1 MTNQENGVDLKSAA
15 VTEEKKLFIET
26 YGCQMNVADSEVVA
40 SIMKMD
46 GYAVTDKIED
56 ADAIFV
62 NTCSVRD
69 NAEQKIYGR
78 LQYFQSLKRKKKS
91 LVIGVLGCMAERVKE
106 ELIEVHHADLV
117 VGPDSY
123 MDLPNLVGAVE
134 HGEKAI
140 NVELSTQE
148 TYKDVIPIEVH
159 HADLVVG
166 PDSYMDLPNLVGA
179 VEHGEKAIN
188 VELSTQETYK
198 DVIPLKLGGVHISGF
213 VSIMRGCN
221 NFCTYC
227 IVPYTRGRERSRDI
241 ESILNEI
248 RDMRDK
254 GFKEVT
260 LLGQNVNSYLF
271 EKEGEKISFPA
282 LLKRVAEEV
291 PEMRVRFTT
300 SHPKDMS
307 DETLHVIAE
316 HDNICKMI
324 HLPAQSGSSRILKV
338 MNRKYTREWYL
349 DRIAAIR
356 RILPDCAISTDL
368 FCGFHSETEEDYQET
383 LSLMREV
390 GYDSAFLFKYS
401 ERPGTY
407 AAQHL
412 PDTVSEE
419 EKVRRL
425 QGMIDLQNQLSEESN
440 KRDIG
445 KVFEVLIEGFSKR
458 SREQLF
464 GRTSQNKVVIFDKKN
479 YRVGQFIK
487 VRINRASSATLFG
500 DPVE

>member
-1 MTNQENGVDLKSAA
+1 MTTAENQGADLKSAA
-15 VTEEKKLFIET
+15 EKAEKKLFIET

-40 SIMKMD
+40 SIMQMD
-46 GYAVTDKIED
+46 GYALTEQIEE

-78 LQYFQSLKRKKKS
+78 LQYFQSLRKKKKH
-91 LVIGVLGCMAERVKE
+91 LIVGVMGCMAERVKD
-106 ELIEVHHADLV
+106 ELIHVHHADLV
-117 VGPDSY
+117 VGPDAY
-123 MDLPNLVGAVE
+123 LDLPNLVGAVE
-134 HGEKAI
+134 R
-140 NVELSTQE
+140 
-148 TYKDVIPIEVH
+148 
-159 HADLVVG
+159 
-166 PDSYMDLPNLVGA
+166 
-179 VEHGEKAIN
+179 GEKAIN

-198 DVIPLKLGGVHISGF
+198 DVIPLKLPGVHISGF

-227 IVPYTRGRERSRDI
+227 IVPYTRGRERSRDVD
-241 ESILNEI
+241 SILNEI

-260 LLGQNVNSYLF
+260 LLGQNVNSYRF
-271 EKEGEKISFPA
+271 ERGDEVINFPRLLA
-282 LLKRVAEEV
+282 LVAEEV
-291 PEMRVRFTT
+291 PQMRVRFTT

-307 DETLHVIAE
+307 DETLEVIAA
-316 HDNICKMI
+316 HDNLCKMI
-324 HLPAQSGSSRILKV
+324 HLPAQSGSDRILKE
-338 MNRKYTREWYL
+338 MNRKYTRAWYL

-368 FCGFHSETEEDYQET
+368 FCGFHSETEADYEQT

-407 AAQHL
+407 AAKHL
-412 PDTVSEE
+412 VDDVPEE
-419 EKVRRL
+419 VKIRRL

-440 KRDIG
+440 RRDIG
-445 KVFEVLIEGFSKR
+445 NTFEVLIEGFSKR

-464 GRTSQNKVVIFDKKN
+464 GRTSQNKVVIFDKADFH
-479 YRVGQFIK
+479 VGQFIRVK
-487 VRINRASSATLFG
+487 ITRASSATLFG
-500 DPVE
+500 EVVK

>member
-1 MTNQENGVDLKSAA
+1 MTTAENQGADLKSAA
-15 VTEEKKLFIET
+15 EKAEKKLFIET

-40 SIMKMD
+40 SIMQMD
-46 GYAVTDKIED
+46 GYALTEQIEE

-78 LQYFQSLKRKKKS
+78 LQYFQSLRKKKKQ
-91 LVIGVLGCMAERVKE
+91 LIVGVMGCMAERVKE
-106 ELIEVHHADLV
+106 ELIQVHHADLV
-117 VGPDSY
+117 VGPDAY
-123 MDLPNLVGAVE
+123 LDLPNLVGAVE
-134 HGEKAI
+134 R
-140 NVELSTQE
+140 
-148 TYKDVIPIEVH
+148 
-159 HADLVVG
+159 
-166 PDSYMDLPNLVGA
+166 
-179 VEHGEKAIN
+179 GEKAIN

-198 DVIPLKLGGVHISGF
+198 DVIPLKLPGVHISGF

-227 IVPYTRGRERSRDI
+227 IVPYTRGRERSRDV

-260 LLGQNVNSYLF
+260 LLGQNVNSYRF
-271 EKEGEKISFPA
+271 ERNDEVITFPRLLA
-282 LLKRVAEEV
+282 LVAEEV
-291 PEMRVRFTT
+291 PQMRVRFTT

-307 DETLHVIAE
+307 DETLEVIAA
-316 HDNICKMI
+316 HDNLCKMI
-324 HLPAQSGSSRILKV
+324 HLPAQSGSDRILKE
-338 MNRKYTREWYL
+338 MNRKYTRAWYL

-368 FCGFHSETEEDYQET
+368 FCGFHSETEADYEQT

-407 AAQHL
+407 ASKHL
-412 PDTVSEE
+412 PDDVPEE
-419 EKVRRL
+419 EKIRRL

-440 KRDIG
+440 RRDIG
-445 KVFEVLIEGFSKR
+445 KTFEVLIEGFSKR

-464 GRTSQNKVVIFDKKN
+464 GRTSQNKVVIFDKQDFH
-479 YRVGQFIK
+479 VGQFIQVK
-487 VRINRASSATLFG
+487 ITRASSATLFG
-500 DPVE
+500 EVVK

>member
-1 MTNQENGVDLKSAA
+1 M
-15 VTEEKKLFIET
+15 
-26 YGCQMNVADSEVVA
+26 
-40 SIMKMD
+40 
-46 GYAVTDKIED
+46 
-56 ADAIFV
+56 
-62 NTCSVRD
+62 
-69 NAEQKIYGR
+69 
-78 LQYFQSLKRKKKS
+78 
-91 LVIGVLGCMAERVKE
+91 
-106 ELIEVHHADLV
+106 
-117 VGPDSY
+117 
-123 MDLPNLVGAVE
+123 
-134 HGEKAI
+134 
-140 NVELSTQE
+140 
-148 TYKDVIPIEVH
+148 
-159 HADLVVG
+159 
-166 PDSYMDLPNLVGA
+166 
-179 VEHGEKAIN
+179 
-188 VELSTQETYK
+188 
-198 DVIPLKLGGVHISGF
+198 IPLKLGGVHISGF

-271 EKEGEKISFPA
+271 EKDGEKISFPV

-291 PEMRVRFTT
+291 PDMRVRFTT

-307 DETLHVIAE
+307 DETLHVIAG

-445 KVFEVLIEGFSKR
+445 KVFEVLVEGFSKR

-479 YRVGQFIK
+479 YHVGQFIK
-487 VRINRASSATLFG
+487 IRINRASSATLFG
-500 DPVE
+500 EPVEG

>member
-1 MTNQENGVDLKSAA
+1 MENQENGADLKSAA
-15 VTEEKKLFIET
+15 PREEKKLFIET

-40 SIMKMD
+40 SIMQMD
-46 GYAVTDKIED
+46 GYALTDRIEE

-91 LVIGVLGCMAERVKE
+91 LIVGVLGCMAERVKE
-106 ELIEVHHADLV
+106 ELIEVHKADLV

-123 MDLPNLVGAVE
+123 MDLPNLIGAVE
-134 HGEKAI
+134 HGRKAI
-140 NVELSTQE
+140 NVQ
-148 TYKDVIPIEVH
+148 
-159 HADLVVG
+159 
-166 PDSYMDLPNLVGA
+166 
-179 VEHGEKAIN
+179 
-188 VELSTQETYK
+188 LSTQETYK
-198 DVIPLKLGGVHISGF
+198 DVIPLKLPGVHISGF

-227 IVPYTRGRERSRDI
+227 IVPYTRGRERSRDV
-241 ESILNEI
+241 ESVLAEV

-260 LLGQNVNSYLF
+260 LLGQNVNSYRF
-271 EKEGEKISFPA
+271 EADGETVDFPR
-282 LLKRVAEEV
+282 LLERVACEV
-291 PEMRVRFTT
+291 PTMRVRFVT

-307 DETLHVIAE
+307 DDTLRVIAAYP
-316 HDNICKMI
+316 NICRYI

-356 RILPDCAISTDL
+356 RILPDAAISTDL
-368 FCGFHSETEEDYQET
+368 FCGFHSETEEDYEQT

-407 AAQHL
+407 AAEHL
-412 PDTVSEE
+412 PDDIPEE
-419 EKVRRL
+419 VKIRRL
-425 QGMIDLQNQLSEESN
+425 QGLIDLQNKLSEESN
-440 KRDIG
+440 LRDIG
-445 KVFEVLIEGFSKR
+445 KTFEVLIEGFSKR

-479 YRVGQFIK
+479 YRIGQFVN
-487 VRINRASSATLFG
+487 VRIVKATSATLFG
-500 DPVE
+500 EPVD